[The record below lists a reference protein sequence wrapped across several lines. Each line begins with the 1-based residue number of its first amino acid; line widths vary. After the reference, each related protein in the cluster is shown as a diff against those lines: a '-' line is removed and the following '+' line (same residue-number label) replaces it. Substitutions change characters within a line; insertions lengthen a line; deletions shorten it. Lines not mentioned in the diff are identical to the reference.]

1 MSIESSTSDVT
12 LFPGPFLYR
21 TKVKNHG
28 NIKRVLWEWIQD
40 DKESQFYDLSFPWD
54 NRGANDP
61 SSAFMDHLHD
71 LDFIKNIVFDPIA
84 DCVDDLPFEMPGLSN
99 IHLSDIWYTYYER
112 GNCHHPHVHPRS
124 TFSAIYL
131 YHLEENNKTVF
142 FGNGSN
148 QPYQDFMHSTSYAKE
163 GEIII
168 FPSELYHYV
177 EPAITDRITISY
189 NVQCEFDIVQ

>member
-21 TKVKNHG
+21 TKVKNHA
-28 NIKRVLWEWIQD
+28 NIKAILWDWIQS
-40 DKESQFYDLSFPWD
+40 DKDSQFYDLSFPWK
-54 NRGANDP
+54 NLGANDP

-71 LDFIKNIVFDPIA
+71 LNFIRDIVFDPIA
-84 DCVDDLPFEMPGLSN
+84 DCVDELPFEMPDLSN

-177 EPAITDRITISY
+177 EPSITDRITISY